1 MKVDMKKIAIAAA
14 IAALSA
20 PVFAQSSVT
29 LWGRINTSV
38 ESIKTGNNDRVASV
52 INNNSR
58 LGFKGTEDLGG
69 GLKASFALEHGL
81 NSDDGR
87 QTNSAFWNREASVQ
101 LSGDFGAVRL
111 ARWPPGSYYATAD
124 YA

>member
-1 MKVDMKKIAIAAA
+1 M
-14 IAALSA
+14 
-20 PVFAQSSVT
+20 
-29 LWGRINTSV
+29 

-58 LGFKGTEDLGG
+58 LGFKGTEDLGS

-87 QTNSAFWNREASVQ
+87 QTGLGVLE
-101 LSGDFGAVRL
+101 
-111 ARWPPGSYYATAD
+111 P
-124 YA
+124 